1 MTRFYLIGFFVLM
14 CFDTMAQVGFKLAAN
29 GSLGDFPK
37 SFSAQHVGS
46 WIWNVIGSQHWIYFS
61 VCGYLGA
68 FITWMTL
75 LKHAPIGPAFAASHL
90 YIVTV
95 MLISVAFFQEKLST
109 LQVVGCLFI
118 MGGIFVL
125 AAETGPDSRK
135 EPFDDGL
142 EMPPNN

>member
-14 CFDTMAQVGFKLAAN
+14 CFDTMAQLGFKFAAHAGLAF
-29 GSLGDFPK
+29 FPV
-37 SFSAQHVGS
+37 SFAPEHIAA
-46 WIWNVIGSQHWIYFS
+46 WIWNIIGAPWIYFS

-75 LKHAPIGPAFAASHL
+75 LKHAAIGPAFAASHL
-90 YIVTV
+90 YIVSV
-95 MLISVAFFQEKLST
+95 MLITVAFFPQEQLGT

-125 AAETGPDSRK
+125 AAETGPDPK
-135 EPFDDGL
+135 KGLIDDGFDL
-142 EMPPNN
+142 PPEA

>member
-14 CFDTMAQVGFKLAAN
+14 CFDTMAQIGFKLAAQHGLN
-29 GSLGDFPK
+29 EFPT
-37 SFSAQHVGS
+37 SFSPQHVGA
-46 WIWNVIGSQHWIYFS
+46 WIWNIVCAHWIYFS

-75 LKHAPIGPAFAASHL
+75 LKYAPIGPAFAASHL
-90 YIVTV
+90 YIVSV
-95 MLISVAFFQEKLST
+95 MLITVAFFPQDQLGT

-135 EPFDDGL
+135 ELTEESFDL
-142 EMPPNN
+142 PPDA